1 SGSLRDPGPAR
12 PVHSQPL
19 GSVPGS
25 RRYLASPG
33 SVSCAR
39 FGAGLAASG
48 SPPPGL
54 CKYLFPPRG
63 PSARPPPSL
72 PPSHSGSGAL
82 PRFGNSNPGRGGR
95 KRGPCCC
102 CSLARLPALRGPPRL
117 FRAPGRPP
125 SAPAP
130 CPTGGGAQIP
140 VSGGGGG
147 GDSQFS
153 LRRSTKRTLWLSPL
167 PFPALNPSP
176 GHRESVPVE
185 FTLHLAIVSSVLG
198 PVKVTTLEEEAA
210 AAALASSPPVRCPRS
225 RRGGAAAT
233 AAPPLPLPSGRA
245 GSSCDAL
252 GLHLIAQRGPR
263 PGIAQ
268 VPVLARFS
276 EVTPITEFS

>member
-1 SGSLRDPGPAR
+1 MTLRPLRDPGPAR
-12 PVHSQPL
+12 PVHSRPL

-25 RRYLASPG
+25 RRHFASPG

-39 FGAGLAASG
+39 CGAGLTASG
-48 SPPPGL
+48 SPPPGR

-82 PRFGNSNPGRGGR
+82 PRLGNSNPGRGGR

-147 GDSQFS
+147 GDRQFS
-153 LRRSTKRTLWLSPL
+153 LRRSTKRTLWLSPF
-167 PFPALNPSP
+167 PFPALNPLLATENQSP
-176 GHRESVPVE
+176 W
-185 FTLHLAIVSSVLG
+185 
-198 PVKVTTLEEEAA
+198 
-210 AAALASSPPVRCPRS
+210 SSPSTSPSFPRS
-225 RRGGAAAT
+225 SARWKSLPSRRRQLRPPSPRRPRFGARGLGEEVPPPPPL
-233 AAPPLPLPSGRA
+233 PPLPLPSGRA

-268 VPVLARFS
+268 VPVLAR
-276 EVTPITEFS
+276 